1 MIARLP
7 FGRQKLR
14 GRRVLL
20 LVPLA
25 WSTAAAHVK
34 SCLRDSAAG
43 MARFVQGR
51 RADGVCILNVR
62 RCHPLRA
69 PCHRGVVAQCCCCSL
84 WEKLVL
90 VARVIVAVPD
100 AKVIPHRP
108 AERHHAVD
116 RSILIRS
123 RQSPPCPHF
132 ISHPVHDV
140 AVISQ
145 RANGC
150 TPALQFSRLCGAT
163 ALPTRFIPGTFTNQ
177 VVSLSHPF
185 FALLSPIKN
194 PKHKLIFPL
203 LNLCRLSRGPAPLAP
218 PSAAGE
224 PQR

>member
-1 MIARLP
+1 
-7 FGRQKLR
+7 
-14 GRRVLL
+14 
-20 LVPLA
+20 
-25 WSTAAAHVK
+25 
-34 SCLRDSAAG
+34 

-62 RCHPLRA
+62 RCHPLQRRA
-69 PCHRGVVAQCCCCSL
+69 PCHRGVVAQCSCCSL

-108 AERHHAVD
+108 AERRHAVD

-123 RQSPPCPHF
+123 RQSPPCPHLT
-132 ISHPVHDV
+132 SHPVHDV

-150 TPALQFSRLCGAT
+150 TPAMQFSRFCGAT

-177 VVSLSHPF
+177 VVSLSHP
-185 FALLSPIKN
+185 LLPFSLPSKTPNLSSYFRSSISVVFRAGLHRSCRRLPQASPSADSS
-194 PKHKLIFPL
+194 PAPGCPSPPSPPTAHRHRPA
-203 LNLCRLSRGPAPLAP
+203 RGPSRHSRGCC
-218 PSAAGE
+218 
-224 PQR
+224 RRRRR